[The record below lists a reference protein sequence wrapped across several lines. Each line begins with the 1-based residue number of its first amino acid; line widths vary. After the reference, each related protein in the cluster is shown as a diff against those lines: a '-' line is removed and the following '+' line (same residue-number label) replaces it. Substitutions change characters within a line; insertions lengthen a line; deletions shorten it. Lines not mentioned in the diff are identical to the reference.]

1 MPRHHRHLTR
11 RRVRAAFAPVVA
23 CAPAIGVV
31 LDFDGSLAPIV
42 DDPAT
47 ARALPES
54 IEALR
59 RLVGRVRPIA
69 VVSGRP
75 VEFLRRAVP
84 VPGAVLLGQYGL
96 EREGPGRST
105 VLDPRA
111 ADALARTD
119 LAALAAGARSEFPTL
134 RVEEKGG
141 VAVTL
146 HWRED
151 PAVGQ
156 AATEWARAAAARHGL
171 AAVAGRM
178 AIELRPDVPVD
189 KGSAVRELVL
199 GAPGAVRDPGSALRA
214 VVVAGDDLGDL
225 PAFDAASALVSEGHL
240 EAAVRIGVRSAEAPD
255 DLAERVDLVVAGP
268 HGLSQALGVLA
279 RALGR

>member
-1 MPRHHRHLTR
+1 M
-11 RRVRAAFAPVVA
+11 VA
-23 CAPAIGVV
+23 RAPAIAVV

-42 DDPAT
+42 DDPTT
-47 ARALPES
+47 ARALPEA

-96 EREGPGRST
+96 EREGPGTST

-111 ADALARTD
+111 AAALADTD
-119 LAALAAGARSEFPTL
+119 LAALALAARTELPTV

-151 PAVGQ
+151 PAVGP
-156 AATEWARAAAARHGL
+156 AALEWARAAAVRHGL

-178 AIELRPDVPVD
+178 AIELRPDVAVD
-189 KGSAVRELVL
+189 KGTAVRDLVL
-199 GAPGAVRDPGSALRA
+199 GSPGVPRDPGSVPRA
-214 VVVAGDDLGDL
+214 IVVAGDDLGDL
-225 PAFDAASALVSEGHL
+225 PAFDAAAALVTEGYL
-240 EAAVRIGVRSAEAPD
+240 EAALRIGVRSAEAPD
-255 DLAERVDLVVAGP
+255 DLEARVDLVVAGP

-279 RALGR
+279 RSLGR